1 MFYHDTNHPSVLMYV
16 DLIKEDN
23 ANYIISGWI
32 LHKEKVIKSIL
43 VNSSQIDFYCHQRLD
58 VKQVYP
64 YIPSTDVGFTF
75 TLSKDDLYKSISVVL
90 DDDSI
95 LDNIGTLEKWYI
107 KHSSFGQINPEIII
121 VDNFYKDP
129 DAVRNFAINNLSFN
143 PSGYHKGYRT
153 QRFILDGTK
162 EKFEN
167 ILNKKII
174 NWEYPGYA
182 NGCFQFCVES
192 DPIVYHVDQQMFAG
206 IVFLTPDAPLDSGT
220 LTFKSKKTGRFK
232 YSKNEIDQKDFL
244 SSFTDDTGNVN
255 FYSNAN
261 LELVDRVANV
271 YNRLVLFEARSIHA
285 AEKYFGDTINN
296 GRLFHIF
303 FFDLES

>member
-1 MFYHDTNHPSVLMYV
+1 MFYHDTNNPNVLMYV
-16 DLIKEDN
+16 DLIKKDN
-23 ANYIISGWI
+23 DNYIISGWI
-32 LHKEKVIKSIL
+32 FHKEKIIASIL
-43 VNSSQIDFYCHQRLD
+43 VNNSKIDFYRHQRLD

-64 YIPSTDVGFTF
+64 YIPSADVGFTF
-75 TLSKDDLYKSISVVL
+75 TLSKSDLYTNISIVL
-90 DDDSI
+90 EDGSI

-107 KHSSFGQINPEIII
+107 KHSSFGQLNPEIII

-129 DAVRNFAINNLSFN
+129 DAVRNFAINNLKFN
-143 PSGYHKGYRT
+143 PSGYHKGCRT
-153 QRFILDGTK
+153 SRFILDGTK

-232 YSKNEIDQKDFL
+232 YSKNEIDQKDFI
-244 SSFTDDTGNVN
+244 SSFSDDTGNVN
-255 FYSNAN
+255 FYSNTN
-261 LELVDRVANV
+261 LELVDRVANI

-285 AEKYFGDTINN
+285 AEKYFGDNINN

-303 FFDLES
+303 FFDI

>member
-1 MFYHDTNHPSVLMYV
+1 MFYHDTNNPNVLMYV

-23 ANYIISGWI
+23 ESYIISGWI
-32 LHKEKVIKSIL
+32 FHKEKIITSIL
-43 VNSSQIDFYCHQRLD
+43 VNNSKIDFYRHQRLD

-75 TLSKDDLYKSISVVL
+75 SLSKSDLYKNISIVL
-90 DDDSI
+90 DDGSV

-143 PSGYHKGYRT
+143 PSGYHKGCRT

-232 YSKNEIDQKDFL
+232 YSKSEIDQKDFL

-255 FYSNAN
+255 FYSNTN
-261 LELVDRVANV
+261 LELVDRMANI

-285 AEKYFGDTINN
+285 AEKYFGTTINN
-296 GRLFHIF
+296 SRLFHIF
-303 FFDLES
+303 FFDIE